1 MAEFHEA
8 LLRRLQS
15 IDDMGQNATRLHKQR
30 FADQQQQAMMDAM
43 KNRLS
48 QSGGNSQR
56 AASARPGGIFTTGR
70 NNNARWEDFGLE
82 LQRLG
87 YKVAENPD
95 KRFGGKV
102 GKHSK
107 GSRHYSGRAFDVNWA
122 PGTSKGEQEMLWKA
136 VELAKQYNIPQSI
149 FMQPGHYGHAHFG
162 W

>member
-1 MAEFHEA
+1 
-8 LLRRLQS
+8 
-15 IDDMGQNATRLHKQR
+15 MGQNATRLHKQR
-30 FADQQQQAMMDAM
+30 FAGQQQQAMLDAM
-43 KNRLS
+43 KNRLGTGPVGNAGGGR
-48 QSGGNSQR
+48 SGV
-56 AASARPGGIFTTGR
+56 FTTGR
-70 NNNARWEDFGLE
+70 NSGARWEDFGLE

-87 YKVAENPD
+87 YKIAEHPD